1 MAQEQKS
8 TRRKEQKAPKNT
20 SCPRAARPVC
30 LPEGNILKNKWN
42 SMWNLE
48 ISSMLESSMKI
59 LGTLYRGSLY
69 CEIIKLVTGRT
80 ITCCCCVAGKP
91 LHPINI
97 PEYHIK
103 IRAISHH
110 EYPHRISSYIET
122 QKNMEFRGKLQ
133 MVSHIFLRPPKWP
146 QLLVYWSYYPLVN

>member
-1 MAQEQKS
+1 
-8 TRRKEQKAPKNT
+8 
-20 SCPRAARPVC
+20 
-30 LPEGNILKNKWN
+30 
-42 SMWNLE
+42 
-48 ISSMLESSMKI
+48 MKI

-122 QKNMEFRGKLQ
+122 QKKHGIPWEAANGEPHFSSAPEVTTAFSLLIILPSGKLTGCYGTSPFFMGKSTNFRLGHVQ
-133 MVSHIFLRPPKWP
+133 SSQTANVITRS
-146 QLLVYWSYYPLVN
+146 